1 VENYYLAFLYAI
13 IAGLLVISITDVVR
27 GSRKLNLDE
36 KVTRNLTITL
46 VTFTSSYIVRVA
58 LNAYFY
64 PFAS

>member
-1 VENYYLAFLYAI
+1 MAFLYAI